1 MSDQGAWI
9 GRTTEA
15 RDVASPEP
23 LRQLG
28 ALVDLPSG
36 EQATVPPLGHW
47 VYFLPVFG
55 GEELGMDGHPRLGRE
70 LPDLGFP
77 RRMWAGSRVEFVS
90 RVPVGAPLVRRSTIR
105 SIDHK
110 EGRSGRFA
118 VVTIRH
124 DISCHG
130 ALAITEE
137 QDLIYREAAS
147 PRSDSP
153 EQQTETPPSTDGAV
167 TVHRFSEVEL
177 FLFSSLTRNAHRIH
191 YDRDYAQ
198 AVEGYPDLVVQG
210 PLLAMHLLA
219 HFVRQCPEMRVR
231 SFSFRIRRP
240 VFCREDV
247 TIGLERSD
255 NDAALWLRSG
265 RRGTS
270 ATATLALEWSDERP

>member
-1 MSDQGAWI
+1 MSEQGGWI

-15 RDVASPEP
+15 RDVASPDP

-36 EQATVPPLGHW
+36 EPATVPPLGHW
-47 VYFLPVFG
+47 VYFLPVLG
-55 GEELGMDGHPRLGRE
+55 HEELGVDGHPRLGGDI
-70 LPDLGFP
+70 PGLGLP

-90 RVPVGAPLVRRSTIR
+90 RVPVGAPLVKRSTIR

-124 DISCHG
+124 DISCRG
-130 ALAITEE
+130 ALVISEE
-137 QDLIYREAAS
+137 QDLIYREAIS

-153 EQQTETPPSTDGAV
+153 PTQAEPPPSTGGAV
-167 TVHRFSEVEL
+167 TIHMFNEVEL
-177 FLFSSLTRNAHRIH
+177 FLFSSLTRNLHRIH

-210 PLLAMHLLA
+210 PLLAMHLMA
-219 HFVRQCPEMRVR
+219 HFVRQCPHSRVR
-231 SFSFRIRRP
+231 SISVCIEGP
-240 VFCREDV
+240 VFCHAEV

-255 NDAALWLRSG
+255 DGAALWLRSG

-270 ATATLALEWSDERP
+270 ATATLALEHSDERP